1 MSVNVSR
8 TRAKAT
14 KLDTILK
21 HLRHKNGA
29 SLTNLEKMTGWQ
41 PHSIRAA
48 LSGLRKKGHRIEH
61 SKDTKGITIYKV
73 VKQ

>member
-1 MSVNVSR
+1 M
-8 TRAKAT
+8 TIKTIKPKTT

-29 SLTNLEKMTGWQ
+29 SLVVLEKATGWQ

-48 LSGLRKKGHRIEH
+48 LTDLRKKGHEIERGK
-61 SKDTKGITIYKV
+61 SAKAATIYRV
-73 VKQ
+73 AD